1 MTSKSESAR
10 SPLDTALLILAILV
24 LAASISGF
32 YYVQGQVH
40 QVVRVVGLLVGA
52 AIAVAIALR
61 TEIGRVVWGY
71 VQGSRTELRKVVWP
85 TRRETMQTTLIV
97 IVLALLVGI
106 FLWAVDAVLLW
117 ALKQFTGVGG

>member
-1 MTSKSESAR
+1 MSSKSESVR
-10 SPLDTALLILAILV
+10 SPLDTALLILSILV
-24 LAASISGF
+24 LAVSIGGF
-32 YYVQGQVH
+32 YYYQGHVH
-40 QVVRVVGLLVGA
+40 QLFRVVGLLVGA
-52 AIAVAIALR
+52 AIAVVIASR
-61 TEIGRVVWGY
+61 TEVGRFVWGY
-71 VQGSRTELRKVVWP
+71 VHGSRVELRKVVWP

>member
-1 MTSKSESAR
+1 MSSKSESTR
-10 SPLDTALLILAILV
+10 SPLDTAMLILSILV

-40 QVVRVVGLLVGA
+40 QVVRVVGLLIGA
-52 AIAVAIALR
+52 AIAVAIASR
-61 TEIGRVVWGY
+61 TDMGRMVWGY

-97 IVLALLVGI
+97 IVLALLVGV
-106 FLWAVDAVLLW
+106 FLWAVDAVLLY

>member
-1 MTSKSESAR
+1 MSSKSESTR
-10 SPLDTALLILAILV
+10 SPLDTAMLILSILV

-40 QVVRVVGLLVGA
+40 QVVRVVGLLIGA
-52 AIAVAIALR
+52 AIAVAIASR
-61 TEIGRVVWGY
+61 TEVGRMVLGY

-97 IVLALLVGI
+97 IVLALLVGV
-106 FLWAVDAVLLW
+106 FLWAVDAVLLY

>member
-1 MTSKSESAR
+1 MSSKSESTR
-10 SPLDTALLILAILV
+10 SPLDTAMLILSILV

-40 QVVRVVGLLVGA
+40 QVVRVVGLLIGA
-52 AIAVAIALR
+52 AIAVAIASR
-61 TEIGRVVWGY
+61 TEMGRMVLGY

-97 IVLALLVGI
+97 IVLALLVGV
-106 FLWAVDAVLLW
+106 FLWAVDAVLLY

>member
-1 MTSKSESAR
+1 MTSKSESTR
-10 SPLDTALLILAILV
+10 SPLDTALLVLAILV

-40 QVVRVVGLLVGA
+40 QFVRVIGLLVGA
-52 AIAVAIALR
+52 AIAVAIASR
-61 TEIGRVVWGY
+61 TEIGRFVWGY

-97 IVLALLVGI
+97 IVLALLVGV

>member
-1 MTSKSESAR
+1 MSSKSESVR
-10 SPLDTALLILAILV
+10 SPLDTALLILSILV
-24 LAASISGF
+24 LAVSIGGF
-32 YYVQGQVH
+32 YYFQGQVH
-40 QVVRVVGLLVGA
+40 QLFRVVGLLVGA
-52 AIAVAIALR
+52 AIAVAIASR
-61 TEIGRVVWGY
+61 TEVGRFVWGY
-71 VQGSRTELRKVVWP
+71 VHGSRVELRKVVWP